1 MATNGQQ
8 WKISGDFVD
17 FCKCAVPCPCSW
29 GRPPTEGDCQ
39 GVIAY
44 RIREGNYGDV
54 NLDGLNLVGITEF
67 EGNIWDDDVR
77 ADMGMIIDESADDDQ
92 RGALQTIFG
101 GEAGS
106 WPQVFAENV
115 LGKMLG
121 MEFAPIELEIADD
134 ASSWRLTVPG
144 VTKAVTE
151 VLTGPTTRPGERH
164 AHVVNIP
171 GAEAG
176 PNSGPTTYGIAT
188 VNEADAFG
196 LKFDWA
202 GRSSKL
208 IPFEWSSEDEF

>member
-1 MATNGQQ
+1 MAES
-8 WKISGDFVD
+8 WRIKGDFVD

-29 GRPPTEGDCQ
+29 GRPPTEGDCE
-39 GVIAY
+39 GVIGY

-54 NLDGLNLVGITEF
+54 KLDGLNLVGVIEF
-67 EGNIWDDDVR
+67 EGNIWDEDVR
-77 ADMGMIIDESADDDQ
+77 ADMGMIVDEAADDAQ
-92 RGALQTIFG
+92 REALQTIFSG
-101 GEAGS
+101 TVGS

-115 LGKMLG
+115 LGTMLG

-134 ASSWRLTVPG
+134 ASSWSLNVPG
-144 VTKAVTE
+144 RAKGATE
-151 VLTGPTTRPGERH
+151 VLTGPTTRPGEH

-188 VNEADAFG
+188 ESEADAFG
-196 LKFDWA
+196 LKFDWP

-208 IPFEWSSEDEF
+208 MPFEWSSDDQF